1 MLTRE
6 CDLKIVS
13 LDPCGFIDGLAC
25 IVKLFVVSS
34 MRHLPSTLMKEALC
48 VCVYSTATDWPR
60 TRPEFVC
67 RDPVPFG
74 FTALPIVYQSQISL
88 ELVLNAGEAAVGCES
103 Q

>member
-48 VCVYSTATDWPR
+48 VCVFYCHRLATNKAR
-60 TRPEFVC
+60 VC
-67 RDPVPFG
+67 
-74 FTALPIVYQSQISL
+74 LS
-88 ELVLNAGEAAVGCES
+88 
-103 Q
+103 